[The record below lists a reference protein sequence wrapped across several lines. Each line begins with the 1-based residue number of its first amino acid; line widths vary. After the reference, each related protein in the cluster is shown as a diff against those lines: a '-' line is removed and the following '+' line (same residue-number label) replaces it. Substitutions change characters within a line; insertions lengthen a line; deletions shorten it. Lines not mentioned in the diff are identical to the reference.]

1 MLSDQQFQF
10 VRSKLQ
16 VFQFI
21 VGAMIGGVLV
31 LALVTNLLF
40 PWAQAAM
47 DISMLPLLGAAAS
60 FFSIILSFLLP
71 ALAANSVPKFSED
84 DTVDQQQECL
94 SEAANVFIVGRM
106 IRVVLL
112 EGGCFLNLIV
122 YLLEQSHLS
131 LIAAAV
137 GLFVLMLSFPA
148 AFVMRRWLEARV
160 ID

>member
-21 VGAMIGGVLV
+21 VGALIGGVLV

-94 SEAANVFIVGRM
+94 SEAANVFMMGRM

-160 ID
+160 ND

>member
-21 VGAMIGGVLV
+21 VGAMIAGVLV

-94 SEAANVFIVGRM
+94 SEAANVFMMGRM

-160 ID
+160 ND

>member
-10 VRSKLQ
+10 VQPKLKI
-16 VFQFI
+16 FQII

-31 LALVTNLLF
+31 LALVTNLIF

-47 DISMLPLLGAAAS
+47 DVSMLPLLGAAAS

-71 ALAANSVPKFSED
+71 ALAANSVPRLLED
-84 DTVDQQQECL
+84 DTVDQQQKCL
-94 SEAANVFIVGRM
+94 SEAANVYMVGRM

-112 EGGCFLNLIV
+112 EGSCFLNLIV
-122 YLLEQSHLS
+122 YLLEQSWLS

-137 GLFVLMLSFPA
+137 GLFVMTLSFPT
-148 AFVMRRWLEARV
+148 AFAMRRWLEARV
-160 ID
+160 ND

>member
-1 MLSDQQFQF
+1 MLSDQQFQL
-10 VRSKLQ
+10 VQPKLKI
-16 VFQFI
+16 FQFI

-84 DTVDQQQECL
+84 DTVDQQQKCL
-94 SEAANVFIVGRM
+94 SEAANVFMMGRM

-160 ID
+160 ND

>member
-31 LALVTNLLF
+31 LVLVTNLLF

-84 DTVDQQQECL
+84 DTVDQQQKCL
-94 SEAANVFIVGRM
+94 SEAANVFMMGRM

-160 ID
+160 ND

>member
-94 SEAANVFIVGRM
+94 SEAANVFMMGRM

-160 ID
+160 ND

>member
-31 LALVTNLLF
+31 LVLVTNLLF

-94 SEAANVFIVGRM
+94 SEAANVFMMGRM

-160 ID
+160 ND

>member
-84 DTVDQQQECL
+84 DTVDQQQKCL
-94 SEAANVFIVGRM
+94 SEAANVFMMGRM

-160 ID
+160 ND

>member
-1 MLSDQQFQF
+1 MLSDQQFQL

-94 SEAANVFIVGRM
+94 SEAANVFMMGRM

-160 ID
+160 ND